1 MTKWTCNLRKVFKL
15 NLCYFYHHILFF
27 KSLCSQ
33 PLCGH
38 LVSREE
44 LFSSI
49 FRDFRKWTY
58 CCRSGIFL
66 CVQTS
71 ILKNRQISLMA
82 RAAHAWQNIDFQKI
96 PWTFYCFDLELG
108 TFWHNMTCVQFF
120 LQKSLHPTCQ
130 RCQRLHGHNV
140 IIWSWV
146 ECGHFFIKQNK
157 SSNLRSGMIL
167 EVKIQNFGSR
177 ALGMRRRNKV
187 FIFKTF
193 QGA

>member
-66 CVQTS
+66 CVQFS
-71 ILKNRQISLMA
+71 
-82 RAAHAWQNIDFQKI
+82 KI
-96 PWTFYCFDLELG
+96 GKF
-108 TFWHNMTCVQFF
+108 
-120 LQKSLHPTCQ
+120 
-130 RCQRLHGHNV
+130 RL
-140 IIWSWV
+140 W
-146 ECGHFFIKQNK
+146 
-157 SSNLRSGMIL
+157 R
-167 EVKIQNFGSR
+167 
-177 ALGMRRRNKV
+177 MRRTPGKIL
-187 FIFKTF
+187 IFKKSPGLFIVLIWNWGPFGTIWRVSNF
-193 QGA
+193 FFKNLSTLLVSVVNVCTDTMSSYEVGWSVDIFLSNRTSQVT

>member
-66 CVQTS
+66 CVQFSKIGKFRLWRVRRTPGK
-71 ILKNRQISLMA
+71 ILIFK
-82 RAAHAWQNIDFQKI
+82 
-96 PWTFYCFDLELG
+96 
-108 TFWHNMTCVQFF
+108 
-120 LQKSLHPTCQ
+120 KSLGLFIVLIWNWGPFGTIW
-130 RCQRLHGHNV
+130 RVSNFFFKNLSTLLVSVVNV
-140 IIWSWV
+140 CTDTMSSYEVGWSV
-146 ECGHFFIKQNK
+146 DIFL
-157 SSNLRSGMIL
+157 SNRTSQ
-167 EVKIQNFGSR
+167 V
-177 ALGMRRRNKV
+177 
-187 FIFKTF
+187 T
-193 QGA
+193 